1 MERVKSAAVIQKR
14 DDDGPQP
21 HTVFELSIKFVCA
34 TFSVFNLKSQYPFTL
49 KVMVKFKVTQLFQYF
64 MQNRCALSL
73 PTSLWSLPALTPLFS
88 KVAPLNVLIIIHYF
102 ELCFYLIL
110 GHHNLI
116 IHLQILYL
124 GVGPVFYFENILVG
138 NRISIICPIPKRYL

>member
-102 ELCFYLIL
+102 ELSFYLIL

-116 IHLQILYL
+116 IHLQILLSRSWPRVLFWKHLGGQSYKYYL
-124 GVGPVFYFENILVG
+124 P
-138 NRISIICPIPKRYL
+138 CT